1 MRKLSIIMA
10 SLALSFSLF
19 SASAFAAEPPTEG
32 AANPTNPTPTSQSS
46 LPTQP
51 KQLTDNS
58 QRMVTDSLHVDIY
71 YPTDQSTYIPE
82 FTLELWDVKTNTK
95 ISFTTGNSQ
104 NYANGKY
111 SLIFNHPGYKLGDE
125 LALLLKQAD
134 SLIEELN
141 FNGIHLKPNTHHKF
155 TIDQFTYYEGDNDEQ
170 AFQDL
175 TATKLNPLQASMV
188 TNSKMIGL
196 SLVSES
202 GTPLKGKEVEI
213 KLQEGKGSF
222 TAQSDSNGIIW
233 LNTDKLTWK
242 FLVSSKGL
250 TAVNGSNG
258 KAEVE
263 LPAEV
268 ITNTQKSATILPVIF
283 KSADQSV
290 IESQISVS
298 LSTDANSDLSK
309 AWSEFDLT
317 VTDANGVSSIFPLSL
332 DSTSIQGLADGQY
345 KIDVTNAK
353 YADIKIDSASL
364 SIKGGI
370 GGIKGTIQP
379 KHVLEISKDGKP
391 FSFSVI
397 NIQSLADKKY
407 TGTKPQTFA
416 VTPGESFMIKD
427 NDTGNVTTVAIDAD
441 SPTTRLILGAGVVFG
456 GSAST
461 PHTGDPIVFFVILAV
476 VSAMG
481 AGVMAL
487 LAKGSLKNSKERVQ
501 Q

>member
-51 KQLTDNS
+51 EQLTDNS
-58 QRMVTDSLHVDIY
+58 QRVVTDGLHVDIY

-95 ISFTTGNSQ
+95 ISSTTGNSK

-111 SLIFNHPGYKLGDE
+111 SLIFNHPGYRLGDE
-125 LALLLKQAD
+125 LALILKQAD
-134 SLIEELN
+134 PLIEELN

-155 TIDQFTYYEGDNDEQ
+155 TIDQFTFYEGDNDEQ

-188 TNSKMIGL
+188 TNQKLIGL

-242 FLVSSKGL
+242 FLVSAKGV

-258 KAEVE
+258 RAEVE

-268 ITNTQKSATILPVIF
+268 ITNNTQKSATILPVIF
-283 KSADQSV
+283 KSANQTAVD
-290 IESQISVS
+290 SQISVS
-298 LSTDANSDLSK
+298 LSTDANPDLSK

-345 KIDVTNAK
+345 KLETTAK
-353 YADIKIDSASL
+353 YADIKLDSPSL
-364 SIKGGI
+364 SIKGGK
-370 GGIKGTIQP
+370 GVFKGTIQP
-379 KHVLEISKDGKP
+379 KHQLEISKDGKP
-391 FSFSVI
+391 YSFSVI
-397 NIQSLADKKY
+397 NVQSLADKKY

-461 PHTGDPIVFFVILAV
+461 PHTGDSIVFFVILAV

-481 AGVMAL
+481 AGVMVL

>member
-10 SLALSFSLF
+10 SLALSFSLL
-19 SASAFAAEPPTEG
+19 SASAFAAEPPAEG
-32 AANPTNPTPTSQSS
+32 AANPTPTSQSS

-51 KQLTDNS
+51 EQLTDNS
-58 QRMVTDSLHVDIY
+58 QRVVTDGLHVDIY

-82 FTLELWDVKTNTK
+82 FTLELWDVQTNTK
-95 ISFTTGNSQ
+95 ISTATGNSQ

-125 LALLLKQAD
+125 LALILKQAD

-175 TATKLNPLQASMV
+175 TATKLNPLKASMV

-202 GTPLKGKEVEI
+202 GTQLKGKEVEI
-213 KLQEGKGSF
+213 KLQEGKGSL

-242 FLVSSKGL
+242 FLVSAKGL

-258 KAEVE
+258 RAEVE
-263 LPAEV
+263 LPATV
-268 ITNTQKSATILPVIF
+268 IAGTQKSATILPVIF

-290 IESQISVS
+290 TNSQISVS
-298 LSTDANSDLSK
+298 LSTDANPDLSK

-317 VTDANGVSSIFPLSL
+317 ATDANGVSSTHALDL

-345 KIDVTNAK
+345 KLEANVK
-353 YADIKIDSASL
+353 YADIKLDTASL

-397 NIQSLADKKY
+397 NVQSLADKKY

-427 NDTGNVTTVAIDAD
+427 NDTGSVTTVAIDAD

>member
-10 SLALSFSLF
+10 SLALSFSLL
-19 SASAFAAEPPTEG
+19 SASAFAAEPPAEG

-51 KQLTDNS
+51 EQLTDNS
-58 QRMVTDSLHVDIY
+58 QRVVTDGLHVDIY

-95 ISFTTGNSQ
+95 ISSTTGNSK

-111 SLIFNHPGYKLGDE
+111 SLFFNHPGYKLGDE
-125 LALLLKQAD
+125 LALILKQAD

-170 AFQDL
+170 AYQDL
-175 TATKLNPLQASMV
+175 TATKLNPLKASMV

-202 GTPLKGKEVEI
+202 GTQLKGKEVEI
-213 KLQEGKGSF
+213 KLQEGKGSL
-222 TAQSDSNGIIW
+222 TVQSDSNGIIW

-263 LPAEV
+263 LPSDV

-283 KSADQSV
+283 KSADQSAV
-290 IESQISVS
+290 DSQISIS
-298 LSTDANSDLSK
+298 LSTDANPDLSK

-345 KIDVTNAK
+345 KLEANVK
-353 YADIKIDSASL
+353 YADIKLDTASL

-370 GGIKGTIQP
+370 GSFKGTIQP

-397 NIQSLADKKY
+397 NVQSLADKEY

-416 VTPGESFMIKD
+416 VTPGESYMIKD

-461 PHTGDPIVFFVILAV
+461 PHTGDSIVFFVILAV

-481 AGVMAL
+481 AGVMVL